1 MSRVYIGHLPAR
13 CSERDIER
21 FFKGYG
27 RLRDVVLKNGY
38 GFVEFDN
45 EKDADDAVYDLHGRE
60 LRGERIIVEHARLPP
75 GSRGGSRR
83 SGGGRDRYGPPTRTE
98 YRVVVENLSSRVITE
113 RSLVSVGVGRVG
125 GPVSLS
131 WSLEVVLGAHRSTV
145 VRPELWSVT
154 WFEVVASPKREDLKD
169 LMRKAGDVTYADAH
183 KSARNDGI
191 VEFSQY
197 ADMKEAIEKFDGYE
211 LYGRKL
217 RVYEDRPNRRS
228 RSRSRNRSRSGSRTR
243 KYSNRSRSRESPR
256 LDRTRSPRRRRE
268 RTGSSEGNRSPSHGR
283 RDSHKR
289 SRELSGDARSRSVSH
304 HSGSR
309 HSRERSISHRSEKH
323 SLGHESRSPSRNGRD
338 MSAKNGSERRSRS
351 RSASLSRSRSRSRSP
366 ASRSPE
372 RSRSASRSRSRS
384 GSRRSRS
391 GSERPHSDEEMDN
404 SRQSD
409 GEEHGSGN

>member
-98 YRVVVENLSSRVITE
+98 YRVVVENLSSRV
-113 RSLVSVGVGRVG
+113 
-125 GPVSLS
+125 S
-131 WSLEVVLGAHRSTV
+131 WQ
-145 VRPELWSVT
+145 
-154 WFEVVASPKREDLKD
+154 DLKD